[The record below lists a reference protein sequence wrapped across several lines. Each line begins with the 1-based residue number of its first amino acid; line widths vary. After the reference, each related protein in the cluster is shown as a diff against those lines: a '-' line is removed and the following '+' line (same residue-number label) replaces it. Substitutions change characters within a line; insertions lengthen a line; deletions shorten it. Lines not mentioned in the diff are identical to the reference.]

1 MRGFQSPHGG
11 DGGSSRNSHAGLSWK
26 KAKAQQL
33 GGPPVDR
40 PREAP
45 WAYFCDFQD
54 ITHVVLRECH
64 VSIHCQD
71 KRLVGPETGLG

>member
-1 MRGFQSPHGG
+1 MRGFQSPNGG
-11 DGGSSRNSHAGLSWK
+11 DGGRSRNSQSGSSGR
-26 KAKAQQL
+26 KAKAQPL
-33 GGPPVDR
+33 GGQPVDG

-71 KRLVGPETGLG
+71 KCLVGPETGLG